1 MLSLIDPAAM
11 HAALPTLA
19 PLPRHRVEDILN
31 SQLADITHVLII
43 EFDDTEEGIIA
54 EIGFSPLEVEG
65 IRYGE
70 PGFRPAWDILHD
82 HGGWFELAFCVGNSG
97 FAFVLLV
104 EDHEPPT
111 RLVRLCRTHSRL
123 VLGHPLNR

>member
-11 HAALPTLA
+11 LAALPTLT

-31 SQLADITHVLII
+31 SQLADMTHVLII
-43 EFDDTEEGIIA
+43 EPDDTEEDIIA

-70 PGFRPAWDILHD
+70 PGFRPAWDILHN
-82 HGGWFELAFCVGNSG
+82 HGGWFELVFCVGNSG
-97 FAFVLLV
+97 FAYVLLV
-104 EDHEPPT
+104 EDT
-111 RLVRLCRTHSRL
+111 SSSASGVAAICRSHS
-123 VLGHPLNR
+123 

>member
-19 PLPRHRVEDILN
+19 SLPRHRVEDILN
-31 SQLADITHVLII
+31 SQLADMTHVLII
-43 EFDDTEEGIIA
+43 EPDDTEEDIVA
-54 EIGFSPLEVEG
+54 EIGFSPVDVEG

-70 PGFRPAWDILHD
+70 PGFRPAWDILHG
-82 HGGWFELAFCVGNSG
+82 HGGWFELVFCVGNCG
-97 FAFVLLV
+97 FAYVLLV

-111 RLVRLCRTHSRL
+111 PLVRMCRTWGRVGS
-123 VLGHPLNR
+123 